1 MGKKI
6 LVVDNHPMVL
16 KLIANLL
23 EKSGHEVQTA
33 GDGLNALDILKSYVP
48 DIIFVDLV
56 MPNISGEKLCRIIRN
71 MPHLQGV
78 FLVILSAIAAEE
90 ELDFVALGADAC
102 IAKGSMTNLARHVA
116 RVLELAS
123 PVGRQEISRDIMG
136 LEEVAT
142 REITRELLSSRK
154 HFELILRNMSDGVLE
169 FSAHRKII
177 FANPAAVKLVGIPEV
192 MLLGTEFSSIF
203 GDHSFKAV
211 AALLEE
217 LDEAPKNKAEE
228 APVLL
233 NGRQVTLQF
242 LSVTGEGGISTIVII
257 HDATRRRQAE
267 EKISEQNKF
276 LNKLIESLPHPF
288 FVVEAKGYKVVLANL
303 FAQRY
308 LTGLSGCPGQI
319 GQPYACKAPPPHT
332 LFERVQQDKRSFL
345 MEYVEQG
352 RDGQETTHE
361 IHVHPIFD
369 KEGKV
374 AQIIEYRLDITER
387 KKAEQA
393 LRASKDELQKALD
406 NLQVAQQ
413 VAIRQEKLASIGTL
427 ASGVAHEILN
437 PLNIIGTLA
446 QLMQLEKIPASMRG
460 NLDEMMLQIKRATK
474 ITSNLRSFSHQHGFE
489 VSMVD
494 VHALFDKTAA
504 LLEHDLNLDNVQ
516 VERHYARN
524 LPCIEADEDQLAQV
538 FLNLISNSRDAMSS
552 GDKRIIVETR
562 AKGDGVEI
570 CFSDTGIG
578 IDPSEMGKIFD
589 PFFTTKDPGRGTG
602 LGLWIIYSIIENHYG
617 TIRVESEKGN
627 GARFLIF
634 LPTHL
639 PGREDRGPAGKKQG
653 CIIGSVNEEKNN
665 NPHCG

>member
-23 EKSGHEVQTA
+23 EKDGHEVRTA
-33 GDGLNALDILKSYVP
+33 EDGLSALDILKSYAP

-102 IAKGSMTNLARHVA
+102 IAKGSMSNLARHVA

-123 PVGRQEISRDIMG
+123 PAGRQEKSRDILG
-136 LEEVAT
+136 LDEVAT

-154 HFELILRNMSDGVLE
+154 HFEIILRNMSEGILE
-169 FSAHRKII
+169 FAPNRKII
-177 FANPAAVKLVGIPEV
+177 FANSTAIALVGIPEE
-192 MLLGTEFSSIF
+192 MLLGTEFIDIF
-203 GDHSFKAV
+203 ADHSLETV
-211 AALLEE
+211 VALLNGPAESPRKISEE
-217 LDEAPKNKAEE
+217 M
-228 APVLL
+228 PVLL
-233 NGRQVTLQF
+233 NGRQVSLQF
-242 LSVTGEGGISTIVII
+242 LPVAGEAGATTIVII
-257 HDATRRRQAE
+257 HDVTTRKQAE
-267 EKISEQNKF
+267 EKIGEQNRF

-288 FVVEAKGYKVVLANL
+288 FVVGAKGYEVVLANSS
-303 FAQRY
+303 AQRH
-308 LTGLSGCPGQI
+308 LAGLADCSGQQKSPTE
-319 GQPYACKAPPPHT
+319 ACKAPPPY
-332 LFERVQQDKRSFL
+332 LPLERVQQDKNSFL

-361 IHVHPIFD
+361 IHAHPIFD
-369 KEGKV
+369 KKGKV
-374 AQIIEYRLDITER
+374 TQIIEYRLDITER

-393 LRASKDELQKALD
+393 LRDSKDALQRALD

-446 QLMQLEKIPASMRG
+446 QVMQLEKIPASMRK
-460 NLDEMMLQIKRATK
+460 NIDEMLAQIKRATK
-474 ITSNLRSFSHQHGFE
+474 ITNNLRTFSHQHAFE
-489 VSMVD
+489 VHLVD

-504 LLEHDLNLDNVQ
+504 LLEHDLNLDNVR
-516 VERHYARN
+516 VERHYAQD
-524 LPCIEADEDQLAQV
+524 LPRIEADEDQLAQV
-538 FLNLISNSRDAMSS
+538 FLNLMSNARDAMFAD
-552 GDKRIIVETR
+552 DKRIIVETR
-562 AKGDGVEI
+562 PQDDGVEI
-570 CFSDTGIG
+570 RFSDTGGGIG
-578 IDPSEMGKIFD
+578 PDEIGKIFD

-602 LGLWIIYSIIENHYG
+602 LGLWIVYSIIENHCG
-617 TIRVESEKGN
+617 TIRVESEKGK
-627 GARFLIF
+627 GARFVIF

-639 PGREDRGPAGKKQG
+639 SGRRECDPVDEKQDHASKEHG
-653 CIIGSVNEEKNN
+653 
-665 NPHCG
+665 